1 MDEQRKNRIAAAI
14 TVNVII
20 LVIILVS
27 VLIYQLVEIVGASRK
42 RDALKAEIEKT
53 QQMIDDKEKDLEYL
67 KSEQYLLDLLFQ
79 QGYYF
84 PKK

>member
-1 MDEQRKNRIAAAI
+1 MDEQRKNRLAAAI

-20 LVIILVS
+20 LMIILVS
-27 VLIYQLVEIVGASRK
+27 VLVYQLVEIVGASKK